1 MQLKVNDLY
10 NLSLGLADLSN
21 KELPID
27 LAFKIQKAQKKVR
40 DELIASDEVRQ
51 KIIKKYKEKDLDD
64 GQVQIQKDKIEQY
77 NSEVAELLDQE
88 VKVNIDKISINE
100 LKALEKDKIKIKPKT
115 LMQLEMILK
124 AD

>member
-115 LMQLEMILK
+115 LMQLETILK